1 LLGFGPPLIRCQR
14 LLICELSSRMIDVY
28 CTALIVFVSKTTHVA
43 KLDRISSELRL
54 LASHA
59 VEWAGAGVMLE
70 NADDDN

>member
-1 LLGFGPPLIRCQR
+1 
-14 LLICELSSRMIDVY
+14 MIDVY